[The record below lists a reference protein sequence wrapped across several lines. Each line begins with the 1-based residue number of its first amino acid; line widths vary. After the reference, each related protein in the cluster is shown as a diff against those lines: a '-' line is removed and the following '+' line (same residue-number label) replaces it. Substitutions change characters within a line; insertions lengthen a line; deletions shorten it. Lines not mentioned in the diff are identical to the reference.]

1 MDEAI
6 KASIKDLVLSCDG
19 VESATW
25 DNAPPDVLK
34 LNVNTHLP
42 QDFEAKGVSN
52 HGVMAIEPVRM
63 VFSDRYPFVAPRVV
77 LRDDFPRSFPH
88 IYPSSDVVS
97 PCIYEGSL
105 TELLQQSGLERIIFQ
120 LVSWLR
126 KAAADDLMDLSQ
138 GWEWM
143 RNDNCK
149 GILKGNFRLLR
160 ENVLGKSFKGV
171 FRARVLPCTK
181 EFFRACLS
189 YEKWAWDPD
198 DGDLLPCFV
207 YVAPQEEVIS
217 YYHPNKVTNVEE
229 LKEFFVTHVGVNT
242 FDEVLSEIAKQ
253 RKVGRFI
260 AIAVVRRPV
269 SLINTNTNLEILPFL
284 VNVKRTGK
292 KHVSLQSAVLLLGT
306 SELCSPALMR
316 QVSGHQSEFHG
327 RLIQLG
333 GGSLGSKLS
342 LHLLR
347 NGLPRICFV
356 DTDMLSSHNMARHA
370 LTWGINEWFKS
381 SAMAAT
387 AELFG
392 VEESVGKY
400 DYIEAATTASVN
412 DLIVDSTASLAVRNR
427 LTLDDVKA
435 RVVHTGLY
443 GKMEHQCGICFI
455 EGSGRN
461 PRVDDICFHFMRA
474 NVLDDIG
481 AVDYTAKNLERCTY
495 GQGCSSLTMKVDDAT
510 ISLLAAGMA
519 HRVQKC
525 IDSGFPDTGDCGY
538 GRTEDGE
545 SVRWARLDMGKT
557 LVLPGVRD
565 DGYQVRV
572 LSCAKDEMDRLA
584 ESAHKNETGGYLV
597 GAIVPNTKTIT
608 VVACLPPP
616 SDSRATP
623 AEFILGVEGMKNVET
638 TINEKSNCVLGVIG
652 TWHTHPMGGRA
663 SITDWDTYD
672 KIFEKRKCPT
682 LCLIWAPT
690 GIECLPEIKR
700 R

>member
-6 KASIKDLVLSCDG
+6 KANIKDLVLSCDG
-19 VESATW
+19 VESARW
-25 DNAPPDVLK
+25 DNASPDILK

-52 HGVMAIEPVRM
+52 HGVMAIEPVRL
-63 VFSDRYPFVAPRVV
+63 VFSDRYPFVAPCVV

-88 IYPSSDVVS
+88 INPSSDVVS

-160 ENVLGKSFKGV
+160 ENVLDKSFKGV

-181 EFFRACLS
+181 EFFRASLS
-189 YEKWAWDPD
+189 YEKWAWDQG

-207 YVAPQEEVIS
+207 YVAPQEKVIS

-242 FDEVLSEIAKQ
+242 FDEAMSEVAKQ
-253 RKVGRFI
+253 KGVGRFI

-269 SLINTNTNLEILPFL
+269 SLINTNTNLEVLPFL
-284 VNVKRTGK
+284 IKVKRTGK
-292 KHVSLQSAVLLLGT
+292 KHVSLQSPVLLLGT

-316 QVSGHQSEFHG
+316 QVSGHQPEFPG
-327 RLIQLG
+327 RIIQLG
-333 GGSLGSKLS
+333 CGSLGSKLS

-356 DTDMLSSHNMARHA
+356 DTDMLSSHNMARHG

-381 SAMAAT
+381 FAMAST
-387 AELFG
+387 AKLFG
-392 VEESVGKY
+392 VEEFVDKY
-400 DYIEAATTASVN
+400 DYIEAATTASGI
-412 DLIVDSTASLAVRNR
+412 DLIVDSTASLTVRNR
-427 LTLDDVKA
+427 LTLDNVKA
-435 RVVHTGLY
+435 RVVHTALY

-455 EGSGRN
+455 EGADRN
-461 PRVDDICFHFMRA
+461 PRVDDICFRFMRA

-481 AVDYTAKNLERCTY
+481 AVDYTVKNLERYTY
-495 GQGCSSLTMKVDDAT
+495 GQGCSSLTMKVDDST

-519 HRVQKC
+519 HRVQEY
-525 IDSGFPDTGDCGY
+525 IDSGFPDNGDCGY

-545 SVRWARLDMGKT
+545 SVCWERLDMGKT
-557 LVLPGVRD
+557 VILPGERD
-565 DGYQVRV
+565 DGYKVRV
-572 LSCAKDEMDRLA
+572 LSCAKDEMDRFA
-584 ESAHKNETGGYLV
+584 ESAHENETGGYLV

-623 AEFILGVEGMKNVET
+623 AEFILGVDGMKNVEAK
-638 TINEKSNCVLGVIG
+638 INEKSNGLLGVIG
-652 TWHTHPMGGRA
+652 TWHTHPMGGNA
-663 SITDWDTYD
+663 SITDWDTYY
-672 KIFEKRKCPT
+672 KIFKKRECPT
-682 LCLIWAPT
+682 LCLICAPT